1 MSIADL
7 IQSRQLQA
15 DERLTVE
22 LEFLPGFQVTLAH
35 MTPDAY
41 KRITRDAHRT
51 VFVKHQSQ
59 TVLDEK
65 KLADLVAGHIVAWK
79 GLNARMLS
87 RMFWLKIADLSEE
100 EKTAEIPYSPEEG
113 ASLLRRHDGFS
124 SWVVANALN
133 QAHFTEALE
142 GAEKNLPSGSD
153 IGPSPA
159 ESPATAAEP
168 SATN

>member
-7 IQSRQLQA
+7 IKSCQLKE

-22 LEFLPGFQVTLAH
+22 LEFLPGFEVTLAH
-35 MTPDAY
+35 MTGEEY
-41 KRITRDAHRT
+41 KQLAKKAQKK
-51 VFVKHQSQ
+51 VFVKHQPQ
-59 TVLDEK
+59 TVLDDK
-65 KLADLVAGHIVAWK
+65 KLAELVAGHIVTWK

-100 EKTAEIPYSPEEG
+100 EKAAEIPFTPEEG
-113 ASLLRRHDGFS
+113 ASLLFRHEGFFH
-124 SWVVANALN
+124 WVSANAIN
-133 QAHFTEALE
+133 QAHFTDALE
-142 GAEKNLPSGSD
+142 GSEKNLPSGPAS
-153 IGPSPA
+153 GPSPA